1 MRSRE
6 ETLRSI
12 DDKLFGVYVTSE
24 SSTGAGCALLAQRNG
39 SMTVLI
45 AARKSPGST
54 PKVGSEVDNGKSELE
69 RKGSG
74 TAIDLIRVAKMR
86 VTTVSKQREDFAGC
100 SRKWAV

>member
-24 SSTGAGCALLAQRNG
+24 SCTGAGCALLAQRNG

-45 AARKSPGST
+45 APRKLPGST
-54 PKVGSEVDNGKSELE
+54 PKVGSEVDNGKSGLE
-69 RKGSG
+69 RNGKRHGDRFDS
-74 TAIDLIRVAKMR
+74 
-86 VTTVSKQREDFAGC
+86 
-100 SRKWAV
+100 